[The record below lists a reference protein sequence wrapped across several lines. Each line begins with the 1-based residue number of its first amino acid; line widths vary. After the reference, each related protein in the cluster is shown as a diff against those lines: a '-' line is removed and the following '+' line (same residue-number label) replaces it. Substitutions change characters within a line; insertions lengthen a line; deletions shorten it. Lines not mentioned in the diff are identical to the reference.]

1 MGDTV
6 RKLVTRF
13 DWHKSEPL
21 HALLCMPG
29 MALPLFVGIHF
40 GYPGTAAL
48 MVGGAQCVGFGS
60 YQPPLFTKS
69 GPMIAAALGIAIS
82 ALAGA
87 LCRDSTLAFTLV
99 TVLWAVLYAL
109 SHSIGT
115 STAWVGQQ
123 CCIFL
128 VISAAA
134 PNTPGTTHDLVNSA
148 LLRGAGVLAG
158 GLLQFALLWLIRQCI
173 PQAQTKFSRHDFHP
187 ERLRWSFLLQE
198 IAPGSGSFQFA
209 IRMAVTA
216 TVSVLVFRAQTWTSA
231 YWIAMTALL
240 LPKPEFVQTI
250 ARGLLRAIGTLVGA
264 VLCTLIVVELKPGG
278 MWLAV
283 LVLAFQGATYLLN
296 TVNYGAF
303 AVTLTGYIC
312 FVLAIAHQPPREVL
326 AHRVLATL
334 MGTGIALGVH
344 IVFRYGRRI
353 LGIDPPPKI
362 HPLEDRDAA

>member
-1 MGDTV
+1 MAQTV
-6 RKLVTRF
+6 RTLITKF

-21 HALLCMPG
+21 HALLCMPAL
-29 MALPLFVGIHF
+29 ALPLFVGIHF

-60 YQPPLFTKS
+60 YQPPLFSKS
-69 GPMIAAALGIAIS
+69 GPMLAASVGIAIS

-87 LCRDSTLAFTLV
+87 LCRDSTVALTLV

-134 PNTPGTTHDLVNSA
+134 PDTPGTTHDLVLQA

-158 GLLQFALLWLIRQCI
+158 GLLQFALLWVFRQWL
-173 PQAQTKFSRHDFHP
+173 PEAQTKFSRHDFHP
-187 ERLRWSFLLQE
+187 ERLRFDFLLSE
-198 IAPGSGSFQFA
+198 ISPRSGSFQFA
-209 IRMAVTA
+209 VRMAVTA
-216 TVSVLVFRAQTWTSA
+216 TVSILLFRAQTWTSA

-250 ARGLLRAIGTLVGA
+250 ARGLLRAAGTLVGA
-264 VLCTLIVVELKPGG
+264 AICTLIVVEVRPGG

-283 LVLAFQGATYLLN
+283 LVLLFQAATYLLN

-326 AHRVLATL
+326 WHRVLAT
-334 MGTGIALGVH
+334 MIGTGIALGVH
-344 IVFRYGRRI
+344 IAFRYGRRL

-362 HPLEDRDAA
+362 RPLEEKEAA

>member
-1 MGDTV
+1 MPDTV
-6 RKLVTRF
+6 RKLVTKF

-21 HALLCMPG
+21 HALLCLPG
-29 MALPLFVGIHF
+29 MALPLFIGIHF

-60 YQPPLFTKS
+60 YQPPLFSRS
-69 GPMIAAALGIAIS
+69 GPMLWASVGIAIS

-87 LCRDSTLAFTLV
+87 LCRDSTVALTIATM
-99 TVLWAVLYAL
+99 TWAVLYAL

-128 VISAAA
+128 VISSSA
-134 PNTPGTTHDLVNSA
+134 PSTPGTTHDLVLSA

-158 GLLQFALLWLIRQCI
+158 GLLQFGLLWGFRQWL
-173 PQAQTKFSRHDFHP
+173 PEAQTRFSRHDFHP
-187 ERLRWSFLLQE
+187 ERMRWSFVLQE

-216 TVSVLVFRAQTWTSA
+216 LLSILLFRAQTWTSA

-250 ARGLLRAIGTLVGA
+250 ARGLLRAAGTLVGA
-264 VLCTLIVVELKPGG
+264 AICTLIVVELRPGG
-278 MWLAV
+278 LWLAV
-283 LVLAFQGATYLLN
+283 LVLLFQGATYLLN

-312 FVLAIAHQPPREVL
+312 FVLAIAHQPPEEVL
-326 AHRVLATL
+326 LHRVLATL
-334 MGTGIALGVH
+334 IGTAIALGVH
-344 IVFRYGRRI
+344 IIFRYGRRL
-353 LGIDPPPKI
+353 LGIAPPPKI
-362 HPLEDRDAA
+362 QPLEEKTAP